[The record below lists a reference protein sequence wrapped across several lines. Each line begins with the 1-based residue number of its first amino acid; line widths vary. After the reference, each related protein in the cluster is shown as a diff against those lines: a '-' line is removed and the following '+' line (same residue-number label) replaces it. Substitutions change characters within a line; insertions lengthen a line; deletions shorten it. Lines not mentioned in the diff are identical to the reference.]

1 MKMNEYTQRALDKV
15 KEDPKVTD
23 RHYSIIKDGV
33 IAALESFIKQDDE
46 FAQAV
51 VQGGTMK
58 EMFETVCKKIG
69 SRSGVSDLEVYQAAV
84 EFFFSGARIEFHMTI
99 DLCGS
104 VRENKTERTSLDLSF
119 DDLFG

>member
-1 MKMNEYTQRALDKV
+1 MNEFTEKAIDKV
-15 KEDPKVTD
+15 REDPKISD
-23 RHYSIIKDGV
+23 RHYSIIRDGV
-33 IAALESFIKQDDE
+33 TAALESFIKQDDE

-51 VQGGTMK
+51 VQGGPMK
-58 EMFETVCKKIG
+58 EMYEAVCKKIG

-84 EFFFSGARIEFHMTI
+84 EFFFAGAKIEFHMTI

-104 VRENKTERTSLDLSF
+104 VRENKTDRTSLDLSF

>member
-1 MKMNEYTQRALDKV
+1 MNEYTQQALDKV

-23 RHYSIIKDGV
+23 RHYSIIRDGV
-33 IAALESFIKQDDE
+33 IAALESFIRQDDE

-58 EMFETVCKKIG
+58 DMYEAVCKKIG

-84 EFFFSGARIEFHMTI
+84 EFFFAGAKIEFHMTI

>member
-1 MKMNEYTQRALDKV
+1 MNEFTEKAIEKV
-15 KEDPKVTD
+15 RENPKVTD
-23 RHYSIIKDGV
+23 RHYTIIKDGV

-58 EMFETVCKKIG
+58 DMFETVCKKISG
-69 SRSGVSDLEVYQAAV
+69 KQGVSDLEVYQAAV
-84 EFFFSGARIEFHMTI
+84 EFFFAGAKIEFHMTI

-104 VRENKTERTSLDLSF
+104 VREHKTERTSLDLSF

>member
-1 MKMNEYTQRALDKV
+1 MNEYTQQALDKV
-15 KEDPKVTD
+15 RENPKVTD
-23 RHYSIIKDGV
+23 RHYSIIRYGV
-33 IAALESFIKQDDE
+33 SAALESFIKQDNE

-58 EMFETVCKKIG
+58 EMYEAVCKKIG
-69 SRSGVSDLEVYQAAV
+69 SKNGVSDFEVYQSAV
-84 EFFFSGARIEFHMTI
+84 EFFFPGAKIEFHMTI

-104 VRENKTERTSLDLSF
+104 VREKQTERTSLDLSF

>member
-1 MKMNEYTQRALDKV
+1 MNEFTEKAIDKV
-15 KEDPKVTD
+15 REDPKISD

-33 IAALESFIKQDDE
+33 KAALESFIKQDDE

-51 VQGGTMK
+51 VQGGTMT
-58 EMFETVCKKIG
+58 EMFETVCKKISG
-69 SRSGVSDLEVYQAAV
+69 KQGVSDLEVYQSAV

>member
-1 MKMNEYTQRALDKV
+1 MNEYTQKAIDKIN
-15 KEDPKVTD
+15 ENIKVSD
-23 RHYSIIKDGV
+23 RHYEIIKDSV
-33 IAALESFIKQDDE
+33 ISALESFIKQDDE

-58 EMFETVCKKIG
+58 EMFETVCKKIDG
-69 SRSGVSDLEVYQAAV
+69 KRGVSDLEVYQAAV
-84 EFFFSGARIEFHMTI
+84 EFFFAGAKIEFHMTI

-104 VRENKTERTSLDLSF
+104 VREHKTERTSLDLSF

>member
-1 MKMNEYTQRALDKV
+1 MNEYTQQALDKV

-33 IAALESFIKQDDE
+33 KAALESFIKQDDE

-58 EMFETVCKKIG
+58 AMWEEVCKKIG

-84 EFFFSGARIEFHMTI
+84 EFFFAGAKIEFHMTI

-104 VRENKTERTSLDLSF
+104 VRENKTDRTSLDLSF

>member
-1 MKMNEYTQRALDKV
+1 MNEYTQKAIDKLH
-15 KEDPKVTD
+15 ENPKVTD
-23 RHYSIIKDGV
+23 RHYTIIKDGV

-51 VQGGTMK
+51 VQGGPMK
-58 EMFETVCKKIG
+58 EMYEAVCKKIG
-69 SRSGVSDLEVYQAAV
+69 SKNGVSDLEVYQSAV
-84 EFFFSGARIEFHMTI
+84 EFFFAGAKIEFHMTI

-104 VRENKTERTSLDLSF
+104 VREHKTERTSLDLSF

>member
-1 MKMNEYTQRALDKV
+1 MNEYTQKALDKI
-15 KEDPKVTD
+15 KEDLKISD
-23 RHYSIIKDGV
+23 RHFSIIKDCV
-33 IAALESFIKQDDE
+33 IAALESFIRQDDE

-58 EMFETVCKKIG
+58 EMFESVCKSIG
-69 SRSGVSDLEVYQAAV
+69 GKSGISDLEVYQAAV
-84 EFFFSGARIEFHMTI
+84 EFFFPGAKVEFHMTI

-104 VRENKTERTSLDLSF
+104 VREKQTERTSLDLSF

>member
-1 MKMNEYTQRALDKV
+1 MNEYTQQALDKV
-15 KEDPKVTD
+15 RENPKVTD
-23 RHYSIIKDGV
+23 RHYSIIKDSV
-33 IAALESFIKQDDE
+33 VNALESFINQDDE

-58 EMFETVCKKIG
+58 EMFEAVCKKIG
-69 SRSGVSDLEVYQAAV
+69 GKQGISDLEVYQSAV
-84 EFFFSGARIEFHMTI
+84 EFFFPGAKVEFSMHI

-104 VRENKTERTSLDLSF
+104 VREKQTERTSIDLSF

>member
-1 MKMNEYTQRALDKV
+1 MNEFTEKAIDKV
-15 KEDPKVTD
+15 REDPKISD
-23 RHYSIIKDGV
+23 KHYSIIKDGV

-58 EMFETVCKKIG
+58 AMWEEVCKKIG

-104 VRENKTERTSLDLSF
+104 VREHKTDRTSLDLSF

>member
-1 MKMNEYTQRALDKV
+1 MNEYTQQALNKANENPDV
-15 KEDPKVTD
+15 KD
-23 RHYSIIKDGV
+23 RHYRIIKDGV
-33 IAALESFIKQDDE
+33 VAALESFIRQDDE

-58 EMFETVCKKIG
+58 EMYEAVCKKIG
-69 SRSGVSDLEVYQAAV
+69 GKQGVSDLEVYQAAV
-84 EFFFSGARIEFHMTI
+84 EFFFPGATIEFHMTI

-104 VRENKTERTSLDLSF
+104 VREHKTERTSLDLSF

>member
-1 MKMNEYTQRALDKV
+1 MNEFTPKALEKI
-15 KEDPKVTD
+15 KENVNISD
-23 RHYSIIKDGV
+23 RHFNIIRQSTLD
-33 IAALESFIKQDDE
+33 ALESFIKQDDE

-51 VQGGTMK
+51 AQGGTMK
-58 EMFETVCKKIG
+58 EMWEEVCKKIG

-104 VRENKTERTSLDLSF
+104 VRENKTDRTSLDLSF

>member
-1 MKMNEYTQRALDKV
+1 MNEFTEKAIEKVRENPKISDK
-15 KEDPKVTD
+15 
-23 RHYSIIKDGV
+23 HYSIIKDSV
-33 IAALESFIKQDDE
+33 TFALESFIRQDDE

-58 EMFETVCKKIG
+58 AMWEEVCKKIG
-69 SRSGVSDLEVYQAAV
+69 SRSGASDLEVYQSAV

-104 VRENKTERTSLDLSF
+104 VREHKTERTSLDLSF